1 MGITEEP
8 ELPSLSSVENQVELE
23 ATRAA
28 LKSGKKTVAYK
39 QEPKPEVRKSTGEA
53 HFAVEKAALLESSGR
68 FAVKPAQEASLSR
81 RESAVQLEEPEKEQV
96 TLSMVR
102 QNTIRVAGVA
112 KDAIVLTKG
121 KSATAFKPT
130 KALKQRLVRD
140 KSMTKY
146 ETPVVEPAKLSAV
159 VSSTQLAEPQKE
171 VVRTIRSK
179 SFVAFKAPVVVPAK
193 LALGEAATAYELVQK
208 VEEAP
213 KLARSRSA
221 IKLKYTKVVAPE
233 PIKLALSE
241 DATELAEPQKPVVEA
256 VKLVRSKS
264 ATVLKEPQ
272 KVVPK
277 PVKLALTESATEL
290 KEPAEKVEEPVKLA
304 RTRSA
309 IRMRVPAKKVI
320 KLLEGGNDFTHKTR
334 KASLSSQVGGT
345 SFSAKKVVEE
355 PAQLTKGSEDV
366 TVTEKKQKLVAVN
379 KVVSYKQSKQ
389 VLVLS
394 NTSVDQ
400 EKVAVVLSNTSRDF
414 ARDELV
420 STENGL
426 DVEEEYDWSYLKW
439 YAGGVATQYLLG
451 GRGSVRHVHHNSKK
465 SGRKEYA
472 KVCRAN

>member
-1 MGITEEP
+1 MG
-8 ELPSLSSVENQVELE
+8 
-23 ATRAA
+23 
-28 LKSGKKTVAYK
+28 
-39 QEPKPEVRKSTGEA
+39 
-53 HFAVEKAALLESSGR
+53 
-68 FAVKPAQEASLSR
+68 
-81 RESAVQLEEPEKEQV
+81 
-96 TLSMVR
+96 
-102 QNTIRVAGVA
+102 
-112 KDAIVLTKG
+112 
-121 KSATAFKPT
+121 
-130 KALKQRLVRD
+130 
-140 KSMTKY
+140 
-146 ETPVVEPAKLSAV
+146 LSAA

-272 KVVPK
+272 KVAPK
-277 PVKLALTESATEL
+277 
-290 KEPAEKVEEPVKLA
+290 PVKLA

-320 KLLEGGNDFTHKTR
+320 KLLEGENDFTHKTR

-389 VLVLS
+389 ALVLS

-414 ARDELV
+414 VRDELV

-465 SGRKEYA
+465 SGRKE
-472 KVCRAN
+472 